1 MNSIQINRK
10 PGSLGRKILGNS
22 GGMGILNDSMVSSSI
37 N

>member
-10 PGSLGRKILGNS
+10 PGSLGWKILGNS
-22 GGMGILNDSMVSSSI
+22 GGMGILNESLVSNSI